1 MIISFYTIPLLCS
14 DSTSSSSNCTKA
26 KREKAKRRTSQKVS
40 FYLILRL
47 KLLVLN
53 NIMSSTDYSWHF
65 ANNLNTD
72 RSNEMKAKTK
82 MFK

>member
-1 MIISFYTIPLLCS
+1 MMEQ
-14 DSTSSSSNCTKA
+14 A
-26 KREKAKRRTSQKVS
+26 KKYR

-53 NIMSSTDYSWHF
+53 NIMSLLDYSWHF

-72 RSNEMKAKTK
+72 RSNEMKEKTK